1 MLRYLK
7 PVITFIPYVI
17 GCYFAWILRYSKH
30 PDKYPI
36 EERYQKV
43 CGLIKRLNKAMDVE
57 VHVEGKENIPEGVVL
72 FASNHVG
79 NYDPLIIVREAD
91 KPVSVV
97 SKIEVESYFFVGK
110 LIKSIEG
117 VFIDRKDLK
126 QSLKEMIVVTHELEE
141 KKKSWLI
148 FPEGTRNRDDKRLL
162 RNFHA
167 GSLKPATKTNTPIV
181 PVVVYGTQRI
191 TKLHPHYKKYP
202 VYIEFC
208 PAIYPEQY
216 QDKNPQEL
224 ADMVREIIQQRLT
237 YKARKNDHEEMI
249 KYNGKKYH
257 I

>member
-17 GCYFAWILRYSKH
+17 GCYFAWILKYSRH
-30 PDKYPI
+30 PDKYPL

-43 CGLIKRLNKAMDVE
+43 CGLIKKLNKDMDVA
-57 VHVEGKENIPEGVVL
+57 VHVEGKENIPKGVNYFV
-72 FASNHVG
+72 SNHVG
-79 NYDPLIIVREAD
+79 GYDPLIIIREAD
-91 KPVSVV
+91 KPISVV
-97 SKIEVESYFFVGK
+97 SKIEVENYSFVGK

-117 VFIDRKDLK
+117 VFIDRKDIK
-126 QSLKEMIVVTHELEE
+126 QSLKEMIVVSKELEE

-162 RNFHA
+162 MPFHA

-208 PAIYPEQY
+208 PAIYPEEY
-216 QDKNPQEL
+216 ADKNPQEL
-224 ADMVREIIQQRLT
+224 ADYIREIIQQRLT
-237 YKARKNDHEEMI
+237 YKARKVDHEEMI